1 VEIAPP
7 PIRLAKRGF
16 DFFLAAVPLQAAQLS
31 FQISFPCFSQY
42 KPILPHDEALVY
54 PAKAKTARKPK

>member
-1 VEIAPP
+1 M
-7 PIRLAKRGF
+7 
-16 DFFLAAVPLQAAQLS
+16 FFQH
-31 FQISFPCFSQY
+31 